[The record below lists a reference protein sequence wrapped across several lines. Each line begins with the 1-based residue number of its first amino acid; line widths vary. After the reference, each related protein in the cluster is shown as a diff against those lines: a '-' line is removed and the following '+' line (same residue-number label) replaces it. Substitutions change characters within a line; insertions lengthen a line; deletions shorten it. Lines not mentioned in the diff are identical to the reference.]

1 MIAIYLAPLYL
12 LLNVYFLFRILKW
25 LETCHV
31 YFKKKWIKAVLAM
44 IYVFL
49 ANGFEEIEGLTV
61 VDLLRRAKIYVDTVS
76 IMDDYIVHGA
86 HGINVQTEDLFD
98 EVDFEEFDMVV
109 LPGGMPG
116 TLNLKEHDGVRY
128 VVKQYAKE
136 GRFVGA
142 ICAAPTILKSL
153 GLLEGR
159 RATCYPGVED
169 EMENVILTETAV
181 VVDDNIITSQG
192 VGTAIDFALKLIE
205 VLDGEEKA
213 KEIAESIVF

>member
-1 MIAIYLAPLYL
+1 MAKQITYREQEKIQNTMKLREFLSELPPYAKD
-12 LLNVYFLFRILKW
+12 YF
-25 LETCHV
+25 
-31 YFKKKWIKAVLAM
+31 
-44 IYVFL
+44 
-49 ANGFEEIEGLTV
+49 
-61 VDLLRRAKIYVDTVS
+61 RAKEPTTSDKTRLSYA
-76 IMDDYIVHGA
+76 Y
-86 HGINVQTEDLFD
+86 DLRVFFRFLQESNPNLKEKQISEISLSD
-98 EVDFEEFDMVV
+98 LSALQPVDFEEFDMVV

>member
-1 MIAIYLAPLYL
+1 MKKVCVLLAD
-12 LLNVYFLFRILKW
+12 
-25 LETCHV
+25 
-31 YFKKKWIKAVLAM
+31 
-44 IYVFL
+44 
-49 ANGFEEIEGLTV
+49 GFEEIEGLTV

-142 ICAAPTILKSL
+142 ICAAPTILK
-153 GLLEGR
+153 

>member
-1 MIAIYLAPLYL
+1 MKKVCVLLAD
-12 LLNVYFLFRILKW
+12 
-25 LETCHV
+25 
-31 YFKKKWIKAVLAM
+31 
-44 IYVFL
+44 
-49 ANGFEEIEGLTV
+49 GFEEIEGLTV

-136 GRFVGA
+136 GRFVVR
-142 ICAAPTILKSL
+142 SVRH
-153 GLLEGR
+153 R
-159 RATCYPGVED
+159 R
-169 EMENVILTETAV
+169 
-181 VVDDNIITSQG
+181 
-192 VGTAIDFALKLIE
+192 F
-205 VLDGEEKA
+205 
-213 KEIAESIVF
+213 